1 MKTRPLFGICPLF
14 GVSVKREF
22 TVVISIKQ
30 YNFLYIVDLKSVI
43 DLENVLKTKPF
54 LPL

>member
-22 TVVISIKQ
+22 TVIEVCMKIINNYYIEVCMKIINN
-30 YNFLYIVDLKSVI
+30 YNRSMHEANK
-43 DLENVLKTKPF
+43 
-54 LPL
+54 